1 MCAYVGA
8 TPLALVCVQVQIRAR
23 IVQSILG
30 LLAGRAYI
38 WAEFRLVFNA
48 SVKASTV
55 DCRLSSVCGVHLAEE
70 SKETQRTQFV
80 IVCKSGHKSCV
91 QRKGGKVEM
100 HTKDANENCFPLVSL
115 SVLRHCLVAIS
126 LRYCATHC
134 IATQILR
141 QCGQKGTADCC
152 GCSTRS
158 RACHN
163 ELQMQCLNATLLQSK
178 HFIIPSTVRGKGY
191 SKI

>member
-1 MCAYVGA
+1 MC
-8 TPLALVCVQVQIRAR
+8 
-23 IVQSILG
+23 
-30 LLAGRAYI
+30 
-38 WAEFRLVFNA
+38 
-48 SVKASTV
+48 
-55 DCRLSSVCGVHLAEE
+55 VCGVHLAEE

-115 SVLRHCLVAIS
+115 SALTHCLVAIS

-134 IATQILR
+134 NATQTLR
-141 QCGQKGTADCC
+141 QCGQKGTADYCC
-152 GCSTRS
+152 CSRRS

-163 ELQMQCLNATLLQSK
+163 ELQIKCLNATLLQSK
-178 HFIIPSTVRGKGY
+178 HFIIPSTAWKQRY
-191 SKI
+191 SKISIDVRVL